1 MTKLK
6 RTTHKAKNF
15 SKEEAQGYCLMPASH
30 SAIAITNRLTG
41 SQFRLWHYLM
51 MIDSEA
57 DRNRNGEMVFRDIPS
72 PSEIADAI
80 GSSPRTVE
88 KDLRKLGAVG
98 LLPKWFTLKR
108 PNVNIEF
115 QIRARLQ
122 SELGGQVEVV
132 TAVGRIDL
140 LTESEVIEIK
150 SIDDW
155 KEALG
160 KILAYAAFFPNHNK
174 RIHLF
179 GKPDLT
185 KLALAQDTCSEFGV
199 AVTFE
204 EVCGE

>member
-57 DRNRNGEMVFRDIPS
+57 DRNRNVAS
-72 PSEIADAI
+72 AD
-80 GSSPRTVE
+80 VE
-88 KDLRKLGAVG
+88 RQIQDR
-98 LLPKWFTLKR
+98 LKH
-108 PNVNIEF
+108 
-115 QIRARLQ
+115 
-122 SELGGQVEVV
+122 ELGGQTEVV

-140 LTESEVIEIK
+140 LTSTEVIEIK
-150 SIDDW
+150 EISDW

-160 KILAYAAFFPNHNK
+160 KVLAYSAFKPEHSK
-174 RIHLF
+174 RIHPF

-185 KLALAQDTCSEFGV
+185 KLALAQATGSEFDV
-199 AVTFE
+199 VVTFE